1 MQKGSEVGL
10 LNYKFNNDNLSGSLF
25 SENGSLYHRLV
36 YITNLFSLS

>member
-25 SENGSLYHRLV
+25 SENGSLYIIDL
-36 YITNLFSLS
+36 YI